1 MTRTL
6 GEPARVAVDPPGSAD
21 GIPDLLT
28 VALVV
33 PCAAVA
39 VLFLL
44 EIDILANRET
54 RRVLA
59 AGVALAVPV
68 ALLAL
73 RGVEALFP
81 RPGRAFSVLT
91 GFLWLL
97 VSVGLVALPLIARFG
112 LGGRAGGPTSGGVV
126 RDLRFPESSEIVL
139 AVVAGLAVAAPFALI
154 GLAVA
159 RSGTGSMVVASMLPV
174 VIGLAT
180 VPISFYGIAM
190 SYDLPAGAGDDRLAD
205 TAQSMAIVWLVPA
218 PMAALLAGVAI
229 GRALFR
235 PPGDR

>member
-81 RPGRAFSVLT
+81 RPGRAFS
-91 GFLWLL
+91 
-97 VSVGLVALPLIARFG
+97 AP
-112 LGGRAGGPTSGGVV
+112 
-126 RDLRFPESSEIVL
+126 RFP
-139 AVVAGLAVAAPFALI
+139 VAARVGRPRRAPLDRP
-154 GLAVA
+154 V
-159 RSGTGSMVVASMLPV
+159 RSRRPGRRPDERGSGP
-174 VIGLAT
+174 
-180 VPISFYGIAM
+180 
-190 SYDLPAGAGDDRLAD
+190 
-205 TAQSMAIVWLVPA
+205 
-218 PMAALLAGVAI
+218 
-229 GRALFR
+229 
-235 PPGDR
+235 